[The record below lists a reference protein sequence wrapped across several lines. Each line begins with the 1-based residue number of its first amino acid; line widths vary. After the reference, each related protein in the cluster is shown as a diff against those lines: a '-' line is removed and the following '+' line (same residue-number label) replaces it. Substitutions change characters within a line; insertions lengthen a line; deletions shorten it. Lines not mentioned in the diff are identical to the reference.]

1 MEEEKYAGAVQRQQ
15 VMAVQIDEAFEHL
28 AALEATEDL
37 AERGP
42 QVCGIDRI
50 EDGPH
55 LGVGGDAVDPID
67 RAEVVIGVAAA
78 VVEGQQGW
86 VFEREHREGRH
97 QGVAQGDFDLARPRI
112 RKRAE
117 MGAERSEQGVGGE
130 ILPCFTGSKC
140 HGEPLRQPK
149 R

>member
-1 MEEEKYAGAVQRQQ
+1 MPSKRHQVVAVE
-15 VMAVQIDEAFEHL
+15 IDESFQRL

-42 QVCGIDRI
+42 QACGIDRV

-67 RAEVVIGVAAA
+67 RAEVVVGVAAA
-78 VVEGQQGW
+78 VVEGQQGR

-97 QGVAQGDFDLARPRI
+97 QGIAQGDFDFAGPRI
-112 RKRAE
+112 RKRRE
-117 MGAERSEQGVGGE
+117 MAAKHVEESVSGK
-130 ILPCFTGSKC
+130 ILPCFTRGEC
-140 HGEPLRQPK
+140 HGEPVRWPGW
-149 R
+149 